1 MIDLIKSS
9 CKSED
14 KLTAL
19 KNIYEL
25 YDQLQYSEDL
35 TEMAQSIYE
44 WLNKKLKI
52 KNLNFSLFDM
62 EHNTTT
68 NIFKKGEDFFLDG
81 ELSFYFIVNTHTEV
95 NAILSFTADTQAHYD
110 IINSRNY
117 CLEAAFFQ
125 ISPIIQ
131 NGILKK
137 FHIEASSIDSVT
149 NVHNRKYMISH
160 IRKMITLSKKENN
173 NITFLMI
180 GIDHFKAVID
190 EFDYDVGDLV
200 LVELAKVIH
209 SKIKEYDIV
218 ARLTGDEFLVA
229 LVNLPSTTTAQT
241 IAQKIIEKFAKVR
254 VIVNEDTGQA
264 LQKTVCVGISSYPQ
278 DSDDIDKVL
287 KHADNFL
294 YEAKNKGRSSYAV
307 YKEEDESTIDFF

>member
-1 MIDLIKSS
+1 MFRS
-9 CKSED
+9 CIFSN
-14 KLTAL
+14 LTNNS
-19 KNIYEL
+19 K
-25 YDQLQYSEDL
+25 
-35 TEMAQSIYE
+35 
-44 WLNKKLKI
+44 W
-52 KNLNFSLFDM
+52 
-62 EHNTTT
+62 
-68 NIFKKGEDFFLDG
+68 
-81 ELSFYFIVNTHTEV
+81 
-95 NAILSFTADTQAHYD
+95 D
-110 IINSRNY
+110 I
-117 CLEAAFFQ
+117 
-125 ISPIIQ
+125 
-131 NGILKK
+131 KK

-264 LQKTVCVGISSYPQ
+264 LQKT
-278 DSDDIDKVL
+278 
-287 KHADNFL
+287 
-294 YEAKNKGRSSYAV
+294 
-307 YKEEDESTIDFF
+307 